1 MVLIDTHIA
10 VFLHANELKKI
21 SSAAQQ
27 QLEAH
32 DILLPEIARLE
43 LQYLYEIK
51 RIAFTPER
59 IIADLYTDI
68 GMICSTTPVNDLI
81 KAAIGVDWTRDVFD
95 RLIVADALHRNCPLI
110 TRDKKIIEHLP
121 QAFSAR

>member
-1 MVLIDTHIA
+1 MVLIDTYIA

-32 DILLPEIARLE
+32 DILIPETARLE

-59 IIADLYTDI
+59 IISDLYTDI
-68 GMICSTTPVNDLI
+68 GMICSNTPVNQLI
-81 KAAIGVDWTRDVFD
+81 KVAIGVDWTRDVFD

-110 TRDKKIIEHLP
+110 TRDIKIIEYLP

>member
-21 SSAAQQ
+21 SNVAQQ

-59 IIADLYTDI
+59 IISDLYTDI
-68 GMICSTTPVNDLI
+68 GMICSNTPVNQLI
-81 KAAIGVDWTRDVFD
+81 KAAIGVEWTRDVFD
-95 RLIVADALHRNCPLI
+95 RLIVAGALYRNCPLI
-110 TRDKKIIEHLP
+110 TRDIKIIEHLP

>member
-59 IIADLYTDI
+59 IISDLYTDI
-68 GMICSTTPVNDLI
+68 GMICSNTPVNHLI

-95 RLIVADALHRNCPLI
+95 RLIVADALHRNCSLI
-110 TRDKKIIEHLP
+110 TCDKKIIEHLP
-121 QAFSAR
+121 QSFSAR